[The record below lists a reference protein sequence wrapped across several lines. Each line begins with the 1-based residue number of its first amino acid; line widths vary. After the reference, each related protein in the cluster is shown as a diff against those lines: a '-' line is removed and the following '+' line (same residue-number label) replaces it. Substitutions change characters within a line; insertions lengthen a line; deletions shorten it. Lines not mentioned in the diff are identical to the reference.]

1 MEPILN
7 VKNLT
12 MNFGGLK
19 ALDSVNLT
27 VEKGQIAALIVLLA
41 AGCQKYVPANLPLQL
56 GDSSDQSAYQDDL
69 GRTIGAAD
77 ADGPEYRLTLQDGTQ
92 FFMKSGRIRGDS
104 VIGYYRP
111 TKESEWARVAVEL
124 YDVRL
129 VEQQQTDWLATIS
142 LATVPITLALL
153 FTLD

>member
-1 MEPILN
+1 MRIPATLTLIIL
-7 VKNLT
+7 LT
-12 MNFGGLK
+12 
-19 ALDSVNLT
+19 
-27 VEKGQIAALIVLLA
+27 

-56 GDSSDQSAYQDDL
+56 GDSSDQAASGQVTYQDDL

-92 FFMKSGRIRGDS
+92 FFMKAARIRGDS

-111 TKESEWARVAVEL
+111 TKEMEWARIAVGL

-129 VEQQQTDWLATIS
+129 AEQQQTDWLATMS
-142 LATVPITLALL
+142 LATVPITLGLL
-153 FTLD
+153 LTMD

>member
-1 MEPILN
+1 MRIP
-7 VKNLT
+7 VALT
-12 MNFGGLK
+12 
-19 ALDSVNLT
+19 
-27 VEKGQIAALIVLLA
+27 LIVLLA

-111 TKESEWARVAVEL
+111 TKESATGWRRSAWRPSRSRSPSFSLWTEGRDAP
-124 YDVRL
+124 
-129 VEQQQTDWLATIS
+129 QTGSAQS
-142 LATVPITLALL
+142 VHR
-153 FTLD
+153 

>member
-1 MEPILN
+1 VAARDALADGALVSRETRMATGTTSMRIP
-7 VKNLT
+7 VALT
-12 MNFGGLK
+12 
-19 ALDSVNLT
+19 
-27 VEKGQIAALIVLLA
+27 LIVLLA

-56 GDSSDQSAYQDDL
+56 GDSSDVVAYQDDL